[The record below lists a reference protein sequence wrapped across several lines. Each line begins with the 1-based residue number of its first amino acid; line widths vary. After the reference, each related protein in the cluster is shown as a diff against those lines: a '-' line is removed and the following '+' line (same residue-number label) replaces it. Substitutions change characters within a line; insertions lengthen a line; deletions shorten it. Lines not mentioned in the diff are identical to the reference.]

1 MAQAQFNFMT
11 EDENVDIREV
21 QTAKLRKAKG
31 SVVVRITN
39 AIRAA
44 GLEEGSFRFDP
55 HAVEEIGM
63 VPAVGTEERIDGR
76 TDPLASSIR
85 FEGDGTVMMLAIPQE
100 VLEALE
106 IDPDDV
112 DWEDPPELN
121 VWAGDRLLTFERP
134 DERTGQ
140 VDHGNESEK

>member
-1 MAQAQFNFMT
+1 MT
-11 EDENVDIREV
+11 EDKNVDIREI
-21 QTAKLRKAKG
+21 QTAKLRQAKG

-44 GLEEGSFRFDP
+44 GLEDGSFRFDP

-63 VPAVGTEERIDGR
+63 VPAIGVEERIDGR

-85 FEGDGTVMMLAIPQE
+85 FEGDGSVMMLTVPQD

-106 IDPDDV
+106 IDSDEINWDN
-112 DWEDPPELN
+112 PPELN
-121 VWAGDRLLTFERP
+121 VWAGDQLLAFERP
-134 DERTGQ
+134 DERTLHIDRDELDDENDG
-140 VDHGNESEK
+140 